1 MRNNKV
7 IYTDQVA
14 DRGADSP
21 RRRNEGDEKPREV
34 SDSSG
39 GLTDLTKTTGRS
51 WAERPIG
58 EAVSGDAVH
67 AQATSA
73 PRCPVCGGAGR
84 VTEGL
89 EYGRLLSA
97 ECLGCGFFFTPPLE
111 ACEEEAPPTDP
122 APPPIHEPSWEEVE
136 EEARPAWPAL
146 VGPAAKAMERLW
158 PGSSEP
164 RYLRSLAERAEALSR
179 LREELARLVA
189 MAHGA
194 RLTSAPESVIV
205 AGDAAYEALSALQGA
220 VREAMG
226 GVR

>member
-1 MRNNKV
+1 MNSDKCTTKSEYVRRGGHSNPSV
-7 IYTDQVA
+7 QAREITQDSTA
-14 DRGADSP
+14 SDRARAGRVRDGSDDAARVGSESVQSDMVSP
-21 RRRNEGDEKPREV
+21 AR
-34 SDSSG
+34 
-39 GLTDLTKTTGRS
+39 
-51 WAERPIG
+51 
-58 EAVSGDAVH
+58 
-67 AQATSA
+67 ATSA
-73 PRCPVCGGAGR
+73 SRCWCQWEAGDSPCPMHGER
-84 VTEGL
+84 
-89 EYGRLLSA
+89 
-97 ECLGCGFFFTPPLE
+97 
-111 ACEEEAPPTDP
+111 EEDAPPTDP
-122 APPPIHEPSWEEVE
+122 APPPTHEPSWEEVE

-220 VREAMG
+220 VREALG